1 MPGGSLTGWWYTGMS
16 HGLGVHFHHFGYLN
30 GWVSVT
36 APMRP
41 IFKIGCIWENV
52 AKKAPNLPKIG
63 CFLRK
68 IGIVMGRDLTLSR
81 YLYGQN
87 RETCVAHPRQT
98 WIREPPLRVTMI
110 SMFTRLL
117 TMIKLDDEDD
127 DLLLPEPDFQDMHE
141 DVALFCVCKVPLTG
155 DMLPCPGGACEG
167 KWFHYNCV
175 GISND
180 NIPQGVWY
188 CNQCW
193 PVSRPIAISMI
204 RFRNK
209 RCVTTKK

>member
-1 MPGGSLTGWWYTGMS
+1 MS

-63 CFLRK
+63 CFFEENWYSDGSWFDALEVSVWSKSRNLR
-68 IGIVMGRDLTLSR
+68 GTPPSNLNSR
-81 YLYGQN
+81 
-87 RETCVAHPRQT
+87 TP
-98 WIREPPLRVTMI
+98 PPLRVTMI

>member
-1 MPGGSLTGWWYTGMS
+1 M
-16 HGLGVHFHHFGYLN
+16 V
-30 GWVSVT
+30 
-36 APMRP
+36 
-41 IFKIGCIWENV
+41 KIAKPAWHTPVKLEFENP
-52 AKKAPNLPKIG
+52 A
-63 CFLRK
+63 
-68 IGIVMGRDLTLSR
+68 S
-81 YLYGQN
+81 
-87 RETCVAHPRQT
+87 
-98 WIREPPLRVTMI
+98 PPLRVTMI

-188 CNQCW
+188 CNQCR